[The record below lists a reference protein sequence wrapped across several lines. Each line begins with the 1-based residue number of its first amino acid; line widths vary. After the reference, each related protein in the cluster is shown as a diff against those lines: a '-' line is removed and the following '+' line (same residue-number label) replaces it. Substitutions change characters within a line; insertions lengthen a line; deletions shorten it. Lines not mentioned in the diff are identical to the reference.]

1 VIGVASTAP
10 AYSLAASL
18 GFVVLTANGAGL
30 VGVKAPSIMLLA
42 FVPMLLIAFAYQ
54 ELNRAEPDCGTT
66 FTWAARA
73 FGPRVGWM
81 GGWGISAADII
92 VMVIWNAV
100 RPAYF
105 RGETLPKRDAR
116 DLELVISA
124 HEGQTLRLPGAGL
137 PEIVIAPDLSNLPP
151 GATAVE
157 AGIDRPPD
165 DDPPTPAPP
174 TPAPPT
180 PAPPGPPR

>member
-1 VIGVASTAP
+1 
-10 AYSLAASL
+10 
-18 GFVVLTANGAGL
+18 
-30 VGVKAPSIMLLA
+30 MLLA

-54 ELNRAEPDCGTT
+54 ELNRAEPDCGDDVHVG
-66 FTWAARA
+66 R
-73 FGPRVGWM
+73 PRVRPAGRLD
-81 GGWGISAADII
+81 GRLGIIAADII

-100 RPAYF
+100 RPGYF

-116 DLELVISA
+116 DLELVTSA

-174 TPAPPT
+174 APP
-180 PAPPGPPR
+180 R